1 MARRDGQRPHARPQF
16 HQPET
21 CSPSSLPPT
30 GPVLKVLYIVP
41 SCSKYT
47 ARALTFEN
55 VWQAP
60 VDRPLLDTQDAREVR
75 VQNQPLLDTQDG
87 ASYRQAMQGEGA
99 PYEGAR
105 DQRQP
110 APVPSVN
117 IGPSANDIDFDSYQ
131 FKADHNSP
139 EDRRRQQTFLPRLDG
154 LDQSSFVAQV
164 CLLAILD
171 P

>member
-1 MARRDGQRPHARPQF
+1 M
-16 HQPET
+16 
-21 CSPSSLPPT
+21 
-30 GPVLKVLYIVP
+30 
-41 SCSKYT
+41 
-47 ARALTFEN
+47 
-55 VWQAP
+55 WQAP

-75 VQNQPLLDTQDG
+75 VNQPLLDTQDG

-110 APVPSVN
+110 APVPSAN
-117 IGPSANDIDFDSYQ
+117 IGPSANDMDFDSYQ

-154 LDQSSFVAQV
+154 LDESSFVAQV
-164 CLLAILD
+164 CLLAILNPETRLYILLNIEYIPD
-171 P
+171 